1 MLRQQAFNL
10 GRSMPDAFVEVIDD
24 DADDDPV
31 ILAGARVELCPDDVF
46 WFQAGQQAGDDPAN
60 DAGATVYCSEDDY
73 EAVCFTQMGTPLC
86 QDCREMYEAGQNGDL
101 DWTDGDKE
109 EDDWLEEDDYD
120 SGRHSP
126 VYKMGDASPD
136 GAIYDL
142 DDVRFTRKAWK
153 YTIVAVRDDDTGE
166 WRTP

>member
-1 MLRQQAFNL
+1 MTREKIFNL

-24 DADDDPV
+24 DADDDPM

-86 QDCREMYEAGQNGDL
+86 EYDRQTYELGQL
-101 DWTDGDKE
+101 HAF
-109 EDDWLEEDDYD
+109 DDINNHR
-120 SGRHSP
+120 SVAHNS